1 MVQVHLQ
8 VFKIFLDK
16 FIYILYNKGVDKV
29 FRVTFRVLAESE
41 DYFDMVVT
49 KKEYDTIDKFLS
61 ILNSESGQVSI
72 SVYNVQIV

>member
-1 MVQVHLQ
+1 M
-8 VFKIFLDK
+8 
-16 FIYILYNKGVDKV
+16 
-29 FRVTFRVLAESE
+29 FRVTFRVLAESD